1 MRFLSP
7 TLKEKKRYILFEVLS
22 EEKLSEKQL
31 FEEITSKYKDLY
43 GTLGLSHAGLQLV
56 SYDQNRNQGIIRLGH
71 KFKDNL
77 KSTFVLIDKINNKK
91 VLIRSIKTS
100 ASINKL
106 KPKTFNTKK

>member
-1 MRFLSP
+1 MKFLPP

-22 EEKLSEKQL
+22 EEKLSEKQI

-43 GTLGLSHAGLQLV
+43 GTVGLAQAGLQLTFFN
-56 SYDQNRNQGIIRLGH
+56 SQKNQGIIRVGH

-77 KSTFVLIDKINNKK
+77 KSSFVLIKEINNKK

-100 ASINKL
+100 GTIKKL
-106 KPKTFNTKK
+106 KRVQQ